1 MDDFSQLPRKRLER
15 MAAAGREVREAVRV
29 LDNTSDTVVGEL
41 LRHQDPF
48 AVWDHYP
55 KGDVYDWRT
64 HSQYYF
70 HAHPPAENRFEEHG
84 HVHTFMRPKGMPVG
98 VRPAPVNGFTMPE
111 DPNDALSH
119 LVAISMDEEGRPLR
133 LFTTN
138 RWVTGEVWYRARDV
152 VRMLDLFNI
161 DHAQPSWPANRWVTA
176 MVALFRP
183 QIETL
188 LNERDTRVALQARF
202 RPDADVYD
210 DRELEV
216 TSVIDISV
224 DDQIAGVEAALQGA

>member
-1 MDDFSQLPRKRLER
+1 MDDFRKLPRKRLER
-15 MAAAGREVREAVRV
+15 MAAAGREAREAVRV
-29 LDNTSDTVVGEL
+29 LDNTGDTVVGEL

-48 AVWDHYP
+48 TVWDHYP

-98 VRPAPVNGFTMPE
+98 VRPAPVDGFVMPE
-111 DPNDALSH
+111 DPNDALCH
-119 LVAISMDEEGRPLR
+119 LVAISMDEAGRPLR

-138 RWVTGEVWYRARDV
+138 RWVTGEVWYRARDAI
-152 VRMLDLFNI
+152 RMLDLFTI
-161 DHAQPSWPANRWVTA
+161 DHARPSWPANRWVTA

-188 LNERDTRVALQARF
+188 LRERDTRVALQARL
-202 RPDADVYD
+202 RPDTDVYD

-216 TSVIDISV
+216 TSVLDISV
-224 DDQIAGVEAALQGA
+224 DDQIAGVEAALQAG